1 MATFLSCL
9 YYCKTEGCLG
19 LIVPQYDA
27 RRRQDAETGKW
38 KLTCPE
44 CKQQHLYDESEAR
57 TDNVPAERLRE
68 LYPERYPN

>member
-27 RRRQDAETGKW
+27 RRQRDPQTGKW
-38 KLTCPE
+38 ELTCPE
-44 CKQQHLYDESEAR
+44 CRKAHWYDEGEAR
-57 TDNVPAERLRE
+57 SDNVSPERLRE
-68 LYPERYPN
+68 LYPERYPI